1 MEKFD
6 LRSECD
12 PQMYGIGL
20 KEVWEVDNKHFR
32 PGLVQHT
39 VGWPL
44 GADVYGGS
52 FLYHMK
58 PNIIHVGL
66 VVGLGY
72 KNPYVNPY
80 EEMQRMKLHPQIRKY
95 LEGGE
100 CVSYGAR
107 ALNSQGYFSIP
118 NLVFPGGVLVG
129 CGAGFMNVM
138 KIKGSHNAI
147 KSGI

>member
-1 MEKFD
+1 MEKYN
-6 LRSECD
+6 LRADSD

-20 KEVWEVDNKHFR
+20 KEIWEVDNEHFR

-44 GADVYGGS
+44 TSDIYGGS

-72 KNPYVNPY
+72 
-80 EEMQRMKLHPQIRKY
+80 
-95 LEGGE
+95 
-100 CVSYGAR
+100 
-107 ALNSQGYFSIP
+107 
-118 NLVFPGGVLVG
+118 
-129 CGAGFMNVM
+129 
-138 KIKGSHNAI
+138 
-147 KSGI
+147 